1 MPHTACATAV
11 GPALKHCLAGGAV
24 SGPNQVSPGRVR
36 ANSEAAGSGHSMS
49 KTLPRCGTDR
59 DPSLAVPPGSAR
71 RRSRCNGSGPCDRNG
86 LGPGLRRPRRVANE
100 AMNGCGG
107 LWSRWKV
114 DLMIGL
120 PPRTRWLRVPVEGT
134 ELAYLEIGRGEPVLF
149 LHGNPTSSL
158 FWREVIG
165 PVADTGCRCLA
176 LDLVGMGRSGKP
188 DIEYRLVD
196 HIRYVEGFVEGL
208 GLSRLSIVG
217 HDWGAVL
224 ALDYARRFPA
234 RVRAVA
240 FLEGH
245 IHPIEHWSD
254 MDAGGRHMFQRL
266 REPGTGEQMV
276 SDGGELL
283 HRGGAARWDAADS
296 ERRGDA
302 GLP

>member
-1 MPHTACATAV
+1 MA
-11 GPALKHCLAGGAV
+11 
-24 SGPNQVSPGRVR
+24 
-36 ANSEAAGSGHSMS
+36 HS
-49 KTLPRCGTDR
+49 
-59 DPSLAVPPGSAR
+59 
-71 RRSRCNGSGPCDRNG
+71 
-86 LGPGLRRPRRVANE
+86 
-100 AMNGCGG
+100 
-107 LWSRWKV
+107 
-114 DLMIGL
+114 
-120 PPRTRWLRVPVEGT
+120 RVPVEGT